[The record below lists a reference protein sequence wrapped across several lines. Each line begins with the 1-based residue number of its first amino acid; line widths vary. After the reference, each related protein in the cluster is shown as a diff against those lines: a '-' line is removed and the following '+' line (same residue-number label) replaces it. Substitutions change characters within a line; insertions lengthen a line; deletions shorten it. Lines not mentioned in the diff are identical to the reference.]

1 MPIHARGVYNITRE
15 NTGDYQK
22 KVLPEVGHCLKLDD
36 KLFVHVSLQFIN
48 PETTPHDPCLISTMK
63 VPLEI
68 LIYIFTLATRNRG
81 SATSWMLY
89 QRRSKPW
96 SVFYHK
102 LNEIHYNWSNL
113 SYWSPSWSIYRFEK
127 QLYEKVLL
135 CDEDEASLFL
145 QCLRRRQTCEEFA
158 TSSIKAM
165 SLSGDINVAMILD
178 IFSLCKGINNLSLH
192 PHCDLIDY
200 EVPTLIQL
208 LDTLPLKVL
217 SLQIGVPLTSSLT
230 SNVTLFA
237 KITHLEVDDPHMLR
251 DIQMASFPQLTHL
264 SLWGSLIKPGLN
276 IPLLVINILSH
287 ITLEVVIFRIE
298 HHQQFAD
305 FLDRHELNDPRIVL
319 ATPRRYLWD
328 DLGRSCML
336 FWELAEEK
344 VKLCEP
350 NHSTSLPFIWDVG
363 TH

>member
-1 MPIHARGVYNITRE
+1 
-15 NTGDYQK
+15 
-22 KVLPEVGHCLKLDD
+22 
-36 KLFVHVSLQFIN
+36 
-48 PETTPHDPCLISTMK
+48 MK

-81 SATSWMLY
+81 SAASWMLY

-96 SVFYHK
+96 
-102 LNEIHYNWSNL
+102 
-113 SYWSPSWSIYRFEK
+113 FEK

-135 CDEDEASLFL
+135 CDEYEASLFL

-165 SLSGDINVAMILD
+165 SLSGDINVALIMAIL
-178 IFSLCKGINNLSLH
+178 SLCKGINNLSLR
-192 PHCDLIDY
+192 PHFDMIDN
-200 EVPTLIQL
+200 EVPPLIQL

-217 SLQIGVPLTSSLT
+217 SLQIGVPFTSSFT

-251 DIQMASFPQLTHL
+251 DISMASFPQLTHL
-264 SLWGSLIKPGLN
+264 SLWGSSIKPGLN
-276 IPLLVINILSH
+276 IPLLVTNILSH

-298 HHQQFAD
+298 NHKQFAD

-344 VKLCEP
+344 AKLREP
-350 NHSTSLPFIWDVG
+350 NHNNHRCFTRSALTNGVRDFMDIDRVPEDHPDYEIVLTNVIGANGRVRASDHETDDDQTDVEAEEE
-363 TH
+363 